1 MALKFSGFTTGA
13 TTANTLVVGYDSALS
28 TNNQY
33 TLAEVGEGMF
43 GTDFSK
49 TNFSWEYSNTRLGIG
64 TASPSAALQ
73 VNSNAGEEGLV
84 VNGSQN
90 QYVSSFRS
98 DTTTGQAWGPYIRG
112 GSNSS
117 DAGLI
122 VDKADGTTTYFKV
135 RGDGNVGIGVTDP
148 DSFLEVFGTT
158 TQQKWS
164 YDADSFATLTVAD
177 SSNTTLAVGET
188 GTFTLDVPGNVTI
201 DSDTGVITFS
211 DGGASLATIA
221 TLRTESFVVA
231 CSDEDTVLTTGT
243 AKAVFRLPYAFTVT
257 SVRASL
263 KTAGT
268 TSGVTTIDINK
279 DTTAGA
285 VTPTSILT
293 DKITIDYGKFT
304 STTAAAPPVL
314 TTPGA
319 LPIADDAQI
328 TVDIDGLSGGA
339 SETGLKV
346 TLIGYQ
352 TV

>member
-164 YDADSFATLTVAD
+164 YDADSFVTMTVAD
-177 SSNTTLAVGET
+177 SSNTTIETGET
-188 GTFTLDVPGNVTI
+188 GSLEMKVGGNLRLSAGAHIFQNAAGIPLADLETI
-201 DSDTGVITFS
+201 TSQCFMM
-211 DGGASLATIA
+211 AA
-221 TLRTESFVVA
+221 
-231 CSDEDTVLTTGT
+231 SDETTDIT
-243 AKAVFRLPYAFTVT
+243 ATADKVRIQMPYAFTLKEIK
-257 SVRASL
+257 ASL
-263 KTAGT
+263 TTAPTGSGATTVNVYNVTDGDTVINTAALSFAAAAISANSTSFTAGQETIAEDDVIAVDVAAVAGT
-268 TSGVTTIDINK
+268 T
-279 DTTAGA
+279 
-285 VTPTSILT
+285 
-293 DKITIDYGKFT
+293 
-304 STTAAAPPVL
+304 
-314 TTPGA
+314 
-319 LPIADDAQI
+319 
-328 TVDIDGLSGGA
+328 GGA
-339 SETGLKV
+339 GLKV